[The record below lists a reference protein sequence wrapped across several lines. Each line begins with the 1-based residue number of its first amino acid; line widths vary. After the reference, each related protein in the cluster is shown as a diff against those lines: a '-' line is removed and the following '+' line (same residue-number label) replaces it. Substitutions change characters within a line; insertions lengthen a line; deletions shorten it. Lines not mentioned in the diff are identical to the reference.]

1 MDSRRQGAIGKTPK
15 FYVVDASVVVKW
27 VLSGEPYE
35 ENATKFKDN
44 QLSENAEMF
53 APSLMIHEVAN
64 SLWKAIRLKRITLED
79 ALRAMKDLDD
89 LQINLQEQYWT
100 EASSELA
107 IANKFGI
114 TTYDAAYLS
123 LSEKMNAPVIT
134 ADDTMYEKAKG
145 HFKVL
150 HLRDYV

>member
-1 MDSRRQGAIGKTPK
+1 
-15 FYVVDASVVVKW
+15 VVDASVAIKW
-27 VLSGEPYE
+27 VLSGEAYE
-35 ENATKFKDN
+35 ENAAKFKDN

-64 SLWKAIRLKRITLED
+64 SLWKAIKLKRITQED
-79 ALRAMKDLDD
+79 AFRAMKDLGD

-100 EASSELA
+100 EASREFA
-107 IANKFGI
+107 ITIKLDI
-114 TTYDAAYLS
+114 TTYDAAYLA

-134 ADDTMYEKAKG
+134 ADDKLYEKAKG

>member
-1 MDSRRQGAIGKTPK
+1 M
-15 FYVVDASVVVKW
+15 VDASVAVKW
-27 VLSGEPYE
+27 VLSGEAYE
-35 ENATKFKDN
+35 ENAAKFKDN

-64 SLWKAIRLKRITLED
+64 SLWKAIKLKRITQED
-79 ALRAMKDLDD
+79 AFRAMKDLGD

-100 EASSELA
+100 EVSREFA
-107 IANKFGI
+107 IAIKLDI
-114 TTYDAAYLS
+114 TTYDAAYLA

-134 ADDTMYEKAKG
+134 ADDKLYEKAKG

>member
-1 MDSRRQGAIGKTPK
+1 
-15 FYVVDASVVVKW
+15 VVDASVAVKW
-27 VLSGEPYE
+27 VLSGEAYE

-64 SLWKAIRLKRITLED
+64 SLWKAIKLKRITQED
-79 ALRAMKDLDD
+79 AFRAMKDLGD

-100 EASSELA
+100 EVSREFA
-107 IANKFGI
+107 IAIKLDI
-114 TTYDAAYLS
+114 TTYDAAYLA

-134 ADDTMYEKAKG
+134 ADDKLYEKAKG

>member
-1 MDSRRQGAIGKTPK
+1 M
-15 FYVVDASVVVKW
+15 VDASVAVKW
-27 VLSGEPYE
+27 VLSGEAYE

-64 SLWKAIRLKRITLED
+64 SLWKAIKLKRITQED
-79 ALRAMKDLDD
+79 AFRAMKDLGD

-100 EASSELA
+100 EVSREFA
-107 IANKFGI
+107 IAIKLDI
-114 TTYDAAYLS
+114 TTYDAAYLA

-134 ADDTMYEKAKG
+134 ADDKLYEKAKG

>member
-1 MDSRRQGAIGKTPK
+1 M
-15 FYVVDASVVVKW
+15 VDASVAVKW
-27 VLSGEPYE
+27 VLSGEAYE
-35 ENATKFKDN
+35 ENAAKFKDN

-64 SLWKAIRLKRITLED
+64 SLWKAIKLKRITQED
-79 ALRAMKDLDD
+79 AFRAMNDLGD

-100 EASSELA
+100 EASREFA
-107 IANKFGI
+107 IAIKLDI
-114 TTYDAAYLS
+114 TTYDAAYLA

-134 ADDTMYEKAKG
+134 ADDKLYEKVKG

>member
-1 MDSRRQGAIGKTPK
+1 MSKIGSQTSKEFT
-15 FYVVDASVVVKW
+15 
-27 VLSGEPYE
+27 
-35 ENATKFKDN
+35 
-44 QLSENAEMF
+44 
-53 APSLMIHEVAN
+53 
-64 SLWKAIRLKRITLED
+64 
-79 ALRAMKDLDD
+79 
-89 LQINLQEQYWT
+89 
-100 EASSELA
+100 

-123 LSEKMNAPVIT
+123 LSEKMNAPIIT

>member
-1 MDSRRQGAIGKTPK
+1 M
-15 FYVVDASVVVKW
+15 VDASVAVKW
-27 VLSGEPYE
+27 VLSGEAYE
-35 ENATKFKDN
+35 ENAAKFKDN

-64 SLWKAIRLKRITLED
+64 SLWKAIKLKRITQED
-79 ALRAMKDLDD
+79 AFRAMKDLGD

-100 EASSELA
+100 EVSREFA
-107 IANKFGI
+107 IAIKLDI
-114 TTYDAAYLS
+114 TTYDAAYLA
-123 LSEKMNAPVIT
+123 LSEKMNALVIT
-134 ADDTMYEKAKG
+134 ADDKLYEKVKG